1 MKGIR
6 TFVGIFP
13 PPEIQSAL
21 FAIQS
26 RFKIEGSG
34 VNWEEPKKF
43 HVTFKFLGDIF
54 GEDVS
59 RLDSS
64 LRNMAK
70 VLTSFEVRLARCGV
84 FPTAHSPK
92 VVWVGSRPADNGS
105 LVNAFGAVESAC
117 VSAGFKKDEREFHPH
132 ITIGRVKR
140 KMPENLI
147 QKVENTTF
155 EPLIFPCTE
164 LLIMKSVLSPSGS
177 TYSQQSIIPLLP

>member
-13 PPEIQSAL
+13 PPEIQSRL
-21 FAIQS
+21 SEIQS
-26 RFKIEGSG
+26 KFKSEGSG

-43 HVTFKFLGDIF
+43 HITLKFLGDILP
-54 GEDVS
+54 DDIS
-59 RLDSS
+59 LLDSS
-64 LRNMAK
+64 LRSATK
-70 VLTSFEVRLARCGV
+70 ALVSFEVRLTRCGV
-84 FPTAHSPK
+84 FPTAHAPK
-92 VVWVGSRPADNGS
+92 VVWVGSHPTDNASLADIFNE
-105 LVNAFGAVESAC
+105 VEGAC
-117 VSAGFKKDEREFHPH
+117 MLAGFKKDERQFHPH

-140 KMPENLI
+140 KMPESLI

-177 TYSQQSIIPLLP
+177 TYSKQSIIPLLP